1 MKNFLLSAAL
11 LAASFV
17 PAAYSASIVDLG
29 TISNL
34 APERF
39 AFASGFDFH
48 SISFEVDSDGPY
60 KFTIADLNTGPGSI
74 GGVISFDVM
83 DKLGLDIRE
92 DLGGGALSASIADGG
107 FDQPAND
114 MAMFTT
120 ALEAG
125 KRYVGLFV
133 GFTNGGADI
142 GEASLA
148 VSAVPIPASVLLL
161 ASAIGG
167 LVVVR
172 RRRETAT
179 A

>member
-1 MKNFLLSAAL
+1 VKKFFLSAAL

-34 APERF
+34 SPERF
-39 AFASGFDFH
+39 AFADGFDFH
-48 SISFEVDSDGPY
+48 SISFEVDNDSLY

-74 GGVISFDVM
+74 GGVISLDVM
-83 DKLGLDIRE
+83 DKLGLDIRK
-92 DLGGGALSASIADGG
+92 DTVGGLSASIASGG
-107 FDQPAND
+107 FDQPLND
-114 MAMFTT
+114 MAMFTA

-133 GFTNGGADI
+133 GFTNGNADI

-148 VSAVPIPASVLLL
+148 VSAVPIPAPVLLL

-172 RRRETAT
+172 RRRETTT